1 MIFVGHKIFFGCFF
15 YPITIKKKFIN
26 SQLLGKLSGSWI
38 WCSGP
43 NLVASWFKKTII
55 ISCWSSGWCEGDLG
69 TAGGDALGQWKL
81 RPGDFASGSG
91 SSWFQ
96 PLTRWSIW
104 SPCVFILGFRP
115 SGCSSW
121 GRRFPWPRHAHK
133 AASPVVQSISG
144 TMLATVPLARASHVV
159 ESKINTQ
166 ENILFSDRNCAW
178 REFGVCDMVGR

>member
-1 MIFVGHKIFFGCFF
+1 M
-15 YPITIKKKFIN
+15 
-26 SQLLGKLSGSWI
+26 
-38 WCSGP
+38 
-43 NLVASWFKKTII
+43 ASWFKKTII

-69 TAGGDALGQWKL
+69 MAGGDALGQWKL

-104 SPCVFILGFRP
+104 SPCVFILGFRL
-115 SGCSSW
+115 SGSSSW

-159 ESKINTQ
+159 ECKINTQ

-178 REFGVCDMVGR
+178 REFGGLWHGGSLTPSTTLALPFLYWKM